1 MSRGGREDGGL
12 NKGQVSKLRERKAE
26 ASVWRKE
33 EEQDWEKKN
42 KKREKNP
49 REAKAVSSSGLINVT
64 PFRVILM
71 ANVKDGTHGR
81 LMFLNTHKA
90 LYDFPK
96 TSGSRQ

>member
-26 ASVWRKE
+26 ASVWRRRKSKTG
-33 EEQDWEKKN
+33 KK
-42 KKREKNP
+42 KKRREKNP

-71 ANVKDGTHGR
+71 ANVKDGTYGR